1 MKVFKETGTANCQ
14 LQIVWG
20 LCEKKKNKKQKLGA
34 LQEWGAIFRGK
45 TLPLPQKM
53 ENRYLFHIFL
63 VEIECLFHFIAL
75 AKSLFRFSPK
85 DVLGKLPKKLFSQ
98 PKVSLSFSCFGLI
111 TRPLV
116 LLAVALS
123 HCSFPLSPS
132 INGLSSSPTPF
143 CPVLTRLSEG
153 ALVSFSSCE
162 DADPIVGGHPHDSSI
177 PDGLLKVLLLTATTL
192 GVRAS
197 V

>member
-1 MKVFKETGTANCQ
+1 MALWRSLKKQELQIANCR
-14 LQIVWG
+14 LFGVYV
-20 LCEKKKNKKQKLGA
+20 KKKKKKTGGTSGA
-34 LQEWGAIFRGK
+34 GAIFRGK
-45 TLPLPQKM
+45 TLLLPQKM
-53 ENRYLFHIFL
+53 ENRYLFHILL

-116 LLAVALS
+116 LLATALS
-123 HCSFPLSPS
+123 HCPFLLSPS

-143 CPVLTRLSEG
+143 CPALTRLSEG
-153 ALVSFSSCE
+153 ALVSFSPCE
-162 DADPIVGGHPHDSSI
+162 DADPIVGGHPRDSSI
-177 PDGLLKVLLLTATTL
+177 PDGLLKVLLTATTL